1 MDKHFEILISKGKK
15 KHFNKGNILF
25 FQGEKANKI
34 YILLSGKVRIYKVN
48 AKGFEL
54 TLHTLTP
61 VNFIAEMPVFEGI
74 NYPANAICEQD
85 CEICVFDFDEFRK
98 LCLENGE
105 FSFLLLT
112 SLIGKIR
119 ILENFIRQ
127 KSLDLKSRLV
137 SFLLENEEKLQN
149 LKQKEIAVILNLPP
163 ESLSRFLKELKQN
176 ELICTNKGKIAILN
190 KEKMQNLI
198 KSF

>member
-1 MDKHFEILISKGKK
+1 MDKHFEILISKGEKK
-15 KHFNKGNILF
+15 YFKKGNILF

-48 AKGFEL
+48 VKGFEL

-74 NYPANAICEQD
+74 DYPVNAICEQD
-85 CEICVFDFDEFRK
+85 CEICVFDFNEFKK

-176 ELICTNKGKIAILN
+176 ELICTNKGKIVILN

>member
-1 MDKHFEILISKGKK
+1 MDKHFEILTSMGKK
-15 KHFNKGNILF
+15 IHFKKGNILF
-25 FQGEKANKI
+25 FEGEKASKI
-34 YILLSGKVRIYKVN
+34 LILLSGKVRIYKVN
-48 AKGFEL
+48 TKGFEL
-54 TLHTLTP
+54 TLHTLNP
-61 VNFIAEMPVFEGI
+61 ISFIAEMPVFERI

-85 CEICVFDFDEFRK
+85 CEICVLEFDYFK
-98 LCLENGE
+98 NLCLENGE
-105 FSFLLLT
+105 ISFLLLT
-112 SLIGKIR
+112 SLFSKIR

-127 KSLDLKSRLV
+127 RSLDLKSRLL

-176 ELICTNKGKIAILN
+176 ELICTNKGKIVILN

>member
-1 MDKHFEILISKGKK
+1 M
-15 KHFNKGNILF
+15 
-25 FQGEKANKI
+25 
-34 YILLSGKVRIYKVN
+34 
-48 AKGFEL
+48 
-54 TLHTLTP
+54 
-61 VNFIAEMPVFEGI
+61 
-74 NYPANAICEQD
+74 
-85 CEICVFDFDEFRK
+85 
-98 LCLENGE
+98 
-105 FSFLLLT
+105 T

-176 ELICTNKGKIAILN
+176 ELICTNKGKIVILN